1 MKNNLLPKINAKTS
15 WRSPSVWQWGM
26 GFAWLLAL
34 MLTSA
39 HAANTAGGV
48 QAPVNVA
55 TITNEPL
62 TLTNYFATLEDPG
75 TRLTLDDVQ
84 KPGIAARFQI
94 DPKPAQSFNF
104 GLSKSAFWL
113 RLQLQNPSDAAVHTM
128 LEIAFPRITDIELH
142 QAMYPPGA
150 LPGTAL
156 DVRQFQTTLSGN
168 ARPFSLRAYQS
179 RFFTW
184 PLVLPANSNQVL
196 YLRIQSR
203 DLLELPIRLFPE
215 KAFYAYER
223 SDYALQAV
231 FFGMAMALIAFNLL
245 LFFTLRDTSY
255 FLFVIFSATFALT
268 IAANNGLT
276 DEFLWGDSPQLCEM
290 GALLFAL
297 LTLAVLLLFL
307 RSLLETQHHAP
318 MLDRLLQLAVGVN
331 IVIAV
336 WACVDFAQ
344 VLLIGLLTE
353 ALTCGLILITAIIC
367 ALRRQRSAY
376 FFVVAFAIAACAT
389 LITILR
395 LMGVIPNNIFT
406 TSALQF
412 AGSIQ
417 LLELAFALLDRY
429 TIIRREKA
437 DAQKQAFEA
446 GQLLTDNLVQVERL
460 LEQRVEQRSKEL
472 SASSAA
478 LLQANSELESACQL
492 AETSRQQ
499 AQVASEHASR
509 SLDALR
515 ATQSQLIHAEKTAAL
530 GHLIAGVAHE
540 INNPVGAVKSSNDSI
555 ADALWKACSNAGKLF
570 LTLDDE
576 SWALLEALVAHANAH
591 SLMRTSREER
601 AQTRAVSEQLEQAG
615 VAHARHRA
623 AILVQVNAQTEVAR
637 YLPLLRHPEA
647 DLILDTARNGAM
659 LINNVRNINTAVAR
673 AAKIVFTLQSFSQG
687 HHAGEVHSV
696 DLHAGL
702 EAVLLLYQ
710 SQIKKDIE
718 LVRRYEPIAPLR
730 CYPDELNQV
739 WTNLIHNAMQ
749 AMDFRGTLTLTI
761 ARIGDEAVVGVG
773 DTGCGIPES
782 IIGRIFDAFFSTKVA
797 GEGSGLGL
805 DIVKKIVQKHHG
817 RIDVQS
823 QVGVG
828 TTFLVY
834 LPYDMGGA

>member
-1 MKNNLLPKINAKTS
+1 M
-15 WRSPSVWQWGM
+15 WFV
-26 GFAWLLAL
+26 WLLAW
-34 MLTSA
+34 MLSSA
-39 HAANTAGGV
+39 HAANIAANTAGGV
-48 QAPVNVA
+48 QPIVNVA
-55 TITNEPL
+55 TITHDPL
-62 TLTNYFATLEDPG
+62 TLTNYFAALEDRG
-75 TRLTLDDVQ
+75 TRLTLADVQ
-84 KPGIAARFQI
+84 KTDIAVRFQI
-94 DPKPAQSFNF
+94 DPKPAQSLNF
-104 GLSKSAFWL
+104 GLNKSAWWL
-113 RLQLQNPSDAAVHTM
+113 RLQLQNPSEAAVHTM
-128 LEIAFPRITDIELH
+128 LEIGFPRITDIELH
-142 QAMYPPGA
+142 QAIYPADA

-168 ARPFSLRAYQS
+168 ARPFSRRDYQN
-179 RFFTW
+179 RFFVY
-184 PLVLPANSNQVL
+184 PLVLPAKSNQVL

-203 DLLELPIRLFPE
+203 DLLELPIRLFSE

-223 SDYALQAV
+223 SDYGLQAI
-231 FFGMAMALIAFNLL
+231 FFGMVMALIAFNLL

-255 FLFVIFSATFALT
+255 FLFVLFSIFFSLT
-268 IAANNGLT
+268 IAANNGLA
-276 DEFLWGDSPQLCEM
+276 DEFLWGDSPLLCQI

-307 RSLLETQHHAP
+307 RSLLDTQHNAP
-318 MLDRLLQLAVGVN
+318 ILDRLLQLAVVVN
-331 IVIAV
+331 IVIAIWV
-336 WACVDFAQ
+336 CVDFEQ
-344 VLLIGLLTE
+344 ILLIGLLDE

-376 FFVVAFAIAACAT
+376 FFVLAFAIAALGAI
-389 LITILR
+389 LTILR
-395 LMGVIPNNIFT
+395 LMGMIPNNIFT
-406 TSALQF
+406 TFALQF
-412 AGSIQ
+412 GGSIQ

-429 TIIRREKA
+429 TIIRREKVA
-437 DAQKQAFEA
+437 AQKQAFGA
-446 GQLLTDNLVQVERL
+446 GQLLTENLYQVERV
-460 LEQRVEQRSKEL
+460 LEQRVQQRSQEL

-478 LLQANSELESACQL
+478 LLQANIELENACQL

-509 SLDALR
+509 SLDILR

-570 LTLDDE
+570 QTLDDE
-576 SWALLEALVAHANAH
+576 SLTLLEALVAHANAH

-615 VAHARHRA
+615 IEHARHRA
-623 AILVQVNAQTEVAR
+623 AILVQVNAQTEVDR
-637 YLPLLRHPEA
+637 FLPLLRHPEA

-659 LINNVRNINTAVAR
+659 LVNNMQNINTAIAR
-673 AAKIVFTLQSFSQG
+673 AAKIVFTLQTFSQAEHTG
-687 HHAGEVHSV
+687 QAQSV

-710 SQIKKDIE
+710 SQIKKNIE

-761 ARIGDEAVVGVG
+761 ERIGNEAVVCVG
-773 DTGCGIPES
+773 DSGCGIPES
-782 IIGRIFDAFFSTKVA
+782 IIDRIFEAFFSTKVA

-834 LPYDMGGA
+834 LPYDTEGT